1 MGTIIIKHQS
11 EAEGGEFAHIKFM
24 AVDQVVIVP

>member
-1 MGTIIIKHQS
+1 MGAINIHQS

-24 AVDQVVIVP
+24 AVDQVVVVP